1 MSSPSLCTSQCGALA
16 YRRHG
21 LGLQIVLVTSMETR
35 RWVLPKG
42 NIEDG
47 MTAAE
52 SAVLEAYE
60 EAGVKGEIS
69 PECLGTYDYYK
80 SNGNGGDLRRV
91 AVFPMAVTRIL
102 RDWPEKA
109 PRRRQWMSIEGAILA
124 VNEKQLKR
132 LLARF
137 AEAHAPRTS

>member
-1 MSSPSLCTSQCGALA
+1 MPSPSLCISQCAALA

-60 EAGVKGEIS
+60 EAGVKGEILR
-69 PECLGTYDYYK
+69 ERLGTYDYDK
-80 SNGNGGDLRRV
+80 SNGSGDDLRRV
-91 AVFPMAVTRIL
+91 AVFPMSVTQIL
-102 RDWPEKA
+102 SDWPEKA
-109 PRRRQWMSIEGAILA
+109 QRRRQWMSIEDAILA